1 MLNMFTLL
9 LVCQLAG
16 ELLVRFIALPLPGPV
31 LGMLLLFV
39 GLLVRGSVPEALRQ
53 TSQFLLGHLSLLFVP
68 AGTGIMLHVARI
80 HAEWLPLLITLLAST
95 FLTLLVT
102 AWVMRLTM
110 GRSAAG
116 GEDERGER
124 E

>member
-1 MLNMFTLL
+1 MFTLL

-102 AWVMRLTM
+102 AWVMRLAM